1 MRLTGFLMTG
11 RNLKIS
17 CLGASEFKDFK
28 MAFFFKTFYA
38 GGGSEGA
45 QDGYRYKKAF
55 LEQLPIPPITPQN
68 QPLTDQIVQIVDQ
81 ILSAKKQN
89 PEAYTSKLEKEID
102 ELVYKLYN
110 LNEEE
115 IKIIEGNI

>member
-1 MRLTGFLMTG
+1 ML
-11 RNLKIS
+11 LKSIFRTTS
-17 CLGASEFKDFK
+17 NP
-28 MAFFFKTFYA
+28 T
-38 GGGSEGA
+38 
-45 QDGYRYKKAF
+45 
-55 LEQLPIPPITPQN
+55 PHPQN
-68 QPLTDQIVQIVDQ
+68 QPIADQIVTLVDQ

-89 PEAYTSKLEKEID
+89 PEADTSKLEKEID